1 VILPVDEEQFD
12 GLVLVDELITGVA
25 FTVTVVD
32 AEVDGQLIL
41 GEV

>member
-1 VILPVDEEQFD
+1 MILPVDEEQFD

-25 FTVTVVD
+25 LTVTVVV
-32 AEVDGQLIL
+32 AEIDGQLIL

>member
-1 VILPVDEEQFD
+1 MILPVDEEQFD

-25 FTVTVVD
+25 FTVTVVV
-32 AEVDGQLIL
+32 AEVEGQFIL

>member
-1 VILPVDEEQFD
+1 MILPVDEEQFD
-12 GLVLVDELITGVA
+12 GLVFVDELITGVA
-25 FTVTVVD
+25 FTVTVLV

>member
-1 VILPVDEEQFD
+1 MILPVDEEQFD

-25 FTVTVVD
+25 FTVTVVV
-32 AEVDGQLIL
+32 AEADGQLML

>member
-1 VILPVDEEQFD
+1 MILPVDEEQFD

-25 FTVTVVD
+25 FTVTVVV